1 MFMLVSCIESDT
13 PSSVAKKYLTY
24 IKDGNYEKA
33 VDMIHFK
40 KEMTK
45 EDKQQVVS
53 LMEDKMKSAYGEQGN
68 ISDIEITGEEIEED
82 GEHAKVTYKYMD
94 AKKDKEKT
102 DKMKLVKIDG
112 KWMVDAGK

>member
-1 MFMLVSCIESDT
+1 MLVSCIESDT

-40 KEMTK
+40 KEMTN
-45 EDKQQVVS
+45 EDKQQVVD
-53 LMEDKMKSAYGEQGN
+53 LMKDKMTSAYGEQGN
-68 ISDIEITGEEIEED
+68 ISDIEITSEEIDED
-82 GEHAKVTYKYMD
+82 GEHAKVTYKYKD